1 MKVNNFFFSTDSSD
15 LCAKLG
21 NRVVDQ
27 YIVKKLFVKLLFA
40 VYNNHIDLGKG
51 FSCAMLSN
59 VEYTVMT
66 VVCVVIKVKL
76 ESFWCEH
83 KSLYVYPIYKNVS
96 VNSSDIAIGGFDQSL
111 KKNKKNKTKQNKTPQ
126 QQRNLGLVKI
136 FPLKGVPILRP

>member
-111 KKNKKNKTKQNKTPQ
+111 KKNKKKTKQSKTKPP
-126 QQRNLGLVKI
+126 NNNGIWVS
-136 FPLKGVPILRP
+136 